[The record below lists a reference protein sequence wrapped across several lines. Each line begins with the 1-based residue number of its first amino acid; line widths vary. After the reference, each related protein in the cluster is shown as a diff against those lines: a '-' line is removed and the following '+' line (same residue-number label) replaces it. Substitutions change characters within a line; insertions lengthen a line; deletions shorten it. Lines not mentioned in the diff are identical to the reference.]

1 MVDPSLEAIDWQRF
15 LCRPPLQPLRE
26 VDAAAFRSR
35 SILLTGAGG
44 SIGTAIASRLARLH
58 PARIILLE
66 ASESHFFALDRL
78 IRTECGPTEIAF
90 YLGSVCDAALLDEI
104 FSVHAPDLIL
114 HAAAFKQVP
123 LLEDQ
128 PLAAIFNNALGT
140 ETLSQYAA
148 TNGSRIVLLST
159 DKAVDPVSIM
169 GATKRVAEQ
178 ITLSHNGVALRLG
191 NILGSR
197 DSVAEVFAQQIRMG
211 QRITVT
217 DPTARR
223 YFLTLEEAADL
234 LLAASLEFDSPAL
247 LSPDLHAPHLIVDLA
262 DFLAR
267 ELAPNQEI
275 PVQFTQLRPGDK
287 EAESF
292 WASNETAESSS
303 RPGLLR
309 ITTRQASPILLHK
322 VLTSLRSAVENRDV
336 FEAIAGLMALVP
348 EYTPSQRVEAMA
360 RERRIQNSR

>member
-1 MVDPSLEAIDWQRF
+1 MEPSLEAIDWQQF
-15 LCRPPLQPLRE
+15 LRRPPLQPLRE
-26 VDAAAFRSR
+26 VDASAFRGR

-78 IRTECGPTEIAF
+78 FHSECGPTEIAL
-90 YLGSVCDAALLDEI
+90 YLGSVCDKALLDEI

-140 ETLSQYAA
+140 ETLSQYARA
-148 TNGSRIVLLST
+148 HGARIVLLST
-159 DKAVDPVSIM
+159 DKAVEPVSIM
-169 GATKRVAEQ
+169 GATKRIAEQ
-178 ITLSHNGVALRLG
+178 IILSSDGVALRLG

-197 DSVAEVFAQQIRMG
+197 DSVAEVFAQQIRLG
-211 QRITVT
+211 NRITVT

-223 YFLTLEEAADL
+223 YFLTLDEAADL
-234 LLAASLEFDSPAL
+234 LLAASLEFEPPAL

-262 DFLAR
+262 HFLAK
-267 ELAPNQEI
+267 ELAPDQEI

-287 EAESF
+287 ESESF
-292 WASNETAESSS
+292 WASDETVESSN

-309 ITTRQASPILLHK
+309 IATRRTSSIHLQQMLM
-322 VLTSLRSAVENRDV
+322 SLRCAVENRDAS
-336 FEAIAGLMALVP
+336 EALSWLMAMVP
-348 EYTPSQRVEAMA
+348 EYTPSQRVRAMA
-360 RERRIQNSR
+360 QERRIQNSR